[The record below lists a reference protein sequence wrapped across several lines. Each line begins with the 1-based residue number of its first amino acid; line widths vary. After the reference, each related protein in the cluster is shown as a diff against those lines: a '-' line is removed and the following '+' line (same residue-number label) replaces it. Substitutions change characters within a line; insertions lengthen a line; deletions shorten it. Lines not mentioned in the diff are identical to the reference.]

1 VFKKLLAKQPQQM
14 IGLDIG
20 TRYVKALLLELHQ
33 EQYTVL
39 ATACEPINGNAFAE
53 REIKD
58 FEAVSNAL
66 KKVKLA
72 LKSNVK
78 NVAIAVSGAS
88 VITKIAYMDPDQSDA
103 ELESQVEIEADSLI
117 PYPLEDVYVDFEE
130 LGSSQNYPNKVEVL
144 LSAAHKDTVDC
155 RITLLGEVGYEAKIV
170 DIETYALGTAMHYF
184 TGQTA
189 QQATQIQCGINIGA
203 SQIQFCA
210 LKDGKVVYNKDHNF
224 GIDTLVQEMCITY
237 SLDRIIIEQQMLA
250 GTLPATWRQDCYPM
264 FLANLQQH
272 ITRALQMYVTA
283 THHPRPTQLWISGGA
298 SNLPGLS
305 TDLEQELGIDVTV
318 FNPLANMATNAEINA
333 ETNQPLA
340 ELSPHFAIAAGLA
353 TRSLSSCH
361 I

>member
-1 VFKKLLAKQPQQM
+1 VLKKFLANKPQQM

-39 ATACEPINGNAFAE
+39 ATACEPINGNAFSE
-53 REIKD
+53 RDIKD

-72 LKSNVK
+72 LKSKVK

-103 ELESQVEIEADSLI
+103 ELESQIEIEADSLI

-130 LGSSQNYPNKVEVL
+130 LGISENYPNKVEVL
-144 LSAAHKDTVDC
+144 LSAAHKDTVDG
-155 RITLLGEVGYEAKIV
+155 RITLLGEVGYEAKVV

-184 TGQTA
+184 CD
-189 QQATQIQCGINIGA
+189 QAAEQSTQIQYGINIGA
-203 SQIQFCA
+203 SQMQFCA
-210 LKDGKVVYNKDHNF
+210 LKNGKVIYSKDHHF

-237 SLDRIIIEQQMLA
+237 SLDRIVIEQQMLG
-250 GTLPATWRQDCYPM
+250 GTLPATWREDCYPL

-272 ITRALQMYVTA
+272 INRAVQIYVTA
-283 THHPRPTQLWISGGA
+283 THHQRPTQLWISGGA
-298 SNLPGLS
+298 SNLAGLS
-305 TDLEQELGIDVTV
+305 TDLEQELGIEVVV
-318 FNPLANMATNAEINA
+318 FNPLANMANDTQ
-333 ETNQPLA
+333 TKQPLA
-340 ELSPHFAIAAGLA
+340 ALSPHFAIAAGLA
-353 TRSLSSCH
+353 TRSLSTCH